1 MVHNKFEGGIMMQPL
16 TKVMQGATCTVKWA
30 LGLPDIVEKLHALKI
45 DQGSKLKVICKNRN
59 DMIIGDCWKNSGL
72 KFRFDLVF
80 DVCDKK
86 KIRRTIHHIS
96 RWHSAFLLI

>member
-1 MVHNKFEGGIMMQPL
+1 MMQPL

-59 DMIIGDCWKNSGL
+59 DMIIGVGNKRYVIGNEIAG
-72 KFRFDLVF
+72 RIQV
-80 DVCDKK
+80 
-86 KIRRTIHHIS
+86 
-96 RWHSAFLLI
+96 